1 MTSYILTAIVN
12 PSAVN
17 PLNTEFFDFH
27 NSSMSSDDTL
37 AHHATGSPE
46 NESSVVTIPR
56 ANGGPDP
63 SLTEGSNSDFSE
75 SEGVL
80 GTE

>member
-1 MTSYILTAIVN
+1 
-12 PSAVN
+12 
-17 PLNTEFFDFH
+17 
-27 NSSMSSDDTL
+27 MSSDDTL

-46 NESSVVTIPR
+46 NESSGVTTPR

-63 SLTEGSNSDFSE
+63 SLTDDSNSDFSE
-75 SEGVL
+75 SEGVP